1 MRSAEPA
8 AAELT
13 DAALLKALGEKH
25 IPGLPTNLR
34 ILLLGQ
40 TAADDGGG
48 AAASETVLEHV
59 IRSDTQRELAMKDA
73 AGRNLRRQ
81 AELR

>member
-25 IPGLPTNLR
+25 IPGLPSNLR
-34 ILLLGQ
+34 IMLLGQ

-48 AAASETVLEHV
+48 AAAS
-59 IRSDTQRELAMKDA
+59 
-73 AGRNLRRQ
+73 
-81 AELR
+81 